1 MTSADPDL
9 AADDPA
15 VTPPIVGLHHVR
27 LPVSDVL
34 RSRDWYIAVFGF
46 EPLML
51 VEEEDRVVG
60 VVLVQRSGLTLGLH
74 DAPELARALEGF
86 CPIALSVAAVDD
98 LRRWCDRF
106 DALGVGHALPCEGHL
121 GWYVAVPDPDGL
133 VIELHTLDQPAADE
147 A

>member
-1 MTSADPDL
+1 MTSPGPNS

-15 VTPPIVGLHHVR
+15 VTLPVVGLHHVR

-46 EPLML
+46 EPRML

-60 VVLVQRSGLTLGLH
+60 VVVAQPSGLTLGLH
-74 DAPELARALEGF
+74 HAPALARALEGF
-86 CPIALSVAAVDD
+86 CSIALSVAADDD
-98 LRRWCDRF
+98 LAVWCDRF
-106 DALGVGHALPCEGHL
+106 DALGVGHSLPCEGHL
-121 GWYVAVPDPDGL
+121 GRYVAVPDPDGL